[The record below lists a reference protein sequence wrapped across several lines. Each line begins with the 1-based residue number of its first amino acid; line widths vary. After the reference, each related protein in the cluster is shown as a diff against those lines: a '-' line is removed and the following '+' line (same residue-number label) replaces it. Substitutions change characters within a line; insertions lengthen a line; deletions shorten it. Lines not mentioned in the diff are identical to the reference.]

1 MKLWDLYH
9 TQIPEFLAEAAQIKQ
24 LQRLKGVGMNCGCE
38 YTSFPLFA
46 GIGPYSRY
54 DHSMGVAL
62 IVWHF
67 TGDMAQALSGLLHD
81 IATPAF
87 AHVVDFLNND
97 HMNQESTENRTEEI
111 IRGAE
116 ELTALLRKYG
126 LSVESVVD
134 YHRYPI
140 ADNDSPKL
148 SSDRLEYTLSNLVNY
163 GIVTRE
169 QIEIYYRNLLVGTNE
184 YGKTEL
190 VFGHPEIGYSFA
202 MNALKCS
209 KIYVSDEDRYAMQ
222 ALADLMKQAIESGIL
237 STSDL
242 YSEEAAVIG
251 KLKNSCISS
260 KWEQFCGYRELICQ
274 QEKPA
279 EDGQWLR
286 VFSKKRMIDPY
297 INNQGRVSSIFPEFA
312 EQLRAFGD
320 SSFDYWM
327 KAK

>member
-24 LQRLKGVGMNCGCE
+24 MQRLKGVGMNCGCE

-46 GIGPYSRY
+46 DIAPYSRY

-62 IVWHF
+62 IIWHF

-97 HMNQESTENRTEEI
+97 HLKQESTENRTEEI
-111 IRGAE
+111 IRNSG
-116 ELTALLRKYG
+116 ELTVILRKYG
-126 LSVESVVD
+126 LSMESVAD

-140 ADNDSPKL
+140 ADNQSPKL

-163 GIVTRE
+163 GIATRE
-169 QIEIYYRNLLVGTNE
+169 QIETYYRDLLVGTNACGE
-184 YGKTEL
+184 TEL
-190 VFGHPEIGYSFA
+190 VFCHPEIGYSFA
-202 MNALKCS
+202 MDALRCS
-209 KIYVSDEDRYAMQ
+209 EIYVSDEDRFAMQ
-222 ALADLMKQAIESGIL
+222 KLADLLKQAMEYGVL
-237 STSDL
+237 SVSDL

-251 KLKNSCISS
+251 KLKNSCFSGQ
-260 KWEQFCGYRELICQ
+260 WEQFCGYRELVC
-274 QEKPA
+274 QEKAA

-297 INNQGRVSSIFPEFA
+297 INNRGRVSNIFPEFG
-312 EQLRAFGD
+312 EQLRAFRN